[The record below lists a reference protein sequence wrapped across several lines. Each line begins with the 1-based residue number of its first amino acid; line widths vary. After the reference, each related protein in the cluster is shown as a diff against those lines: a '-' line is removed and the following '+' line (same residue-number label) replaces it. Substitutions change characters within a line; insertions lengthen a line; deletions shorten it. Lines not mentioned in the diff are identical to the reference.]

1 MKYGGK
7 PTHASCGSSVML
19 HRNQTAQRYRR
30 PSFLEVLT
38 VSKSHA
44 FVSAIAYVQGEYI
57 EFIKMKN
64 QRRDGKRAGHYQR
77 QHNSEVWLEHKFF
90 FLMGLKPLETHYLYI
105 MCPH

>member
-1 MKYGGK
+1 
-7 PTHASCGSSVML
+7 ML

-64 QRRDGKRAGHYQR
+64 QRHDGKRAGHYQR
-77 QHNSEVWLEHKFF
+77 QHNSKVWLEFF
-90 FLMGLKPLETHYLYI
+90 DGIETFRNTLFVRNVSSLT
-105 MCPH
+105 